1 MKKIFIGFL
10 ISMFGLSFLHGI
22 ESVIGSIFILLGIN
36 ELNEDEHCFTNAALF
51 AKIMIFYY
59 AAVCICGFAG
69 INFFSTA
76 VGTLV
81 SFASILCCFTVFYKI
96 IKGYNAIEI
105 NRNIDL
111 NSSGIKNNFIIYVI
125 ITLFVLLFGNITL
138 FMSCILSGVNINSI
152 LMFDEVSTE
161 VILSTFGDGFGWSF
175 SIIILIMSFISLIF
189 YIKIIIKLYKAYKI
203 YYEAK
208 KE

>member
-59 AAVCICGFAG
+59 AAVCLCGFAG

-81 SFASILCCFTVFYKI
+81 SFAFTLLGFVMIYKI
-96 IKGYNAIEI
+96 IAGYGTIET
-105 NRNIDL
+105 NNDIDL
-111 NSSGIKNNFIIYVI
+111 DAQMMKNYFVIWTAVNIITETASIVIIALIGFSSGI
-125 ITLFVLLFGNITL
+125 
-138 FMSCILSGVNINSI
+138 FMSESFSDTAAAN
-152 LMFDEVSTE
+152 
-161 VILSTFGDGFGWSF
+161 ILSTFGDGFGWSF

>member
-1 MKKIFIGFL
+1 
-10 ISMFGLSFLHGI
+10 MFGVSFLHSI
-22 ESVIGSIFILLGIN
+22 ENVIGSIFILLGIN
-36 ELNEDEHCFTNAALF
+36 ELNEYESCFTNTALF
-51 AKIMIFYY
+51 TKIVIFYY

-81 SFASILCCFTVFYKI
+81 SFAFTLLGFVMIYKI
-96 IKGYNAIEI
+96 IAGYGTVETNNAIDLDAQMMKNYFVI
-105 NRNIDL
+105 WTAVNIIAEVASIVIVAL
-111 NSSGIKNNFIIYVI
+111 SGFSSGI
-125 ITLFVLLFGNITL
+125 
-138 FMSCILSGVNINSI
+138 FMSESFSDTAAAN
-152 LMFDEVSTE
+152 
-161 VILSTFGDGFGWSF
+161 ILSTFGEGFGWSF

-203 YYEAK
+203 YYETK